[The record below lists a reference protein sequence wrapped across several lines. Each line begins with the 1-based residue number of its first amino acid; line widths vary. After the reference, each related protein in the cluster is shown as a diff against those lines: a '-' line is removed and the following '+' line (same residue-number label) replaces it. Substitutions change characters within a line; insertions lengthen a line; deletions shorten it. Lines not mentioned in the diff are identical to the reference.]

1 MDQLEAWAVRG
12 RVATA
17 VRGVREAMA
26 SLAITSKELRDAM
39 AEAAQLGIDDDTMPQ
54 RESQHAAA

>member
-26 SLAITSKELRDAM
+26 ALAITSKELRDAM
-39 AEAAQLGIDDDTMPQ
+39 AEAAQLGIDDEAAPRQ
-54 RESQHAAA
+54 ESRHAAA